1 MEGWASMLINL
12 VLVVLVVSLIAQL
25 GVQITGAFG
34 QTLVPVTIQQYGLGL
49 SYLKQINATYGS
61 DPDVA
66 VALAQAKSTMA
77 SIVTAQLQGTAQT
90 INASNQIFSF
100 VQGTLPMVAI
110 LIVIVVVLYLIFSIV
125 FSVTRP
131 AQYVPGV

>member
-1 MEGWASMLINL
+1 MLINL
-12 VLVVLVVSLIAQL
+12 VLVVLVVTLIAQL

-34 QTLVPVTIQQYGLGL
+34 QTLVPITIQQYGLGL

-66 VALAQAKSTMA
+66 SALSQAKQTMA
-77 SIVTAQLQGTAQT
+77 SITTMQLQGTTQT
-90 INASNQIFSF
+90 INASNQVFSF
-100 VQGTLPMVAI
+100 ILGTLPMVSI

-125 FSVTRP
+125 YSVTRP

>member
-49 SYLKQINATYGS
+49 SYLNQVNATYGS

-66 VALAQAKSTMA
+66 AALAQAKTTMA
-77 SIVTAQLQGTAQT
+77 QITTLQLQGTKQ
-90 INASNQIFSF
+90 
-100 VQGTLPMVAI
+100 
-110 LIVIVVVLYLIFSIV
+110 
-125 FSVTRP
+125 
-131 AQYVPGV
+131 